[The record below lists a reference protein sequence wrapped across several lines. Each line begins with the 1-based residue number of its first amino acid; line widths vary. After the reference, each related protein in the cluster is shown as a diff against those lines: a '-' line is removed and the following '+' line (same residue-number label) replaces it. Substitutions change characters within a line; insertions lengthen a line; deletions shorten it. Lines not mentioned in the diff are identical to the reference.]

1 MNVIVDTSIWIDF
14 FRGGLF
20 PKMETALKEGRV
32 YLTPLIAS
40 ELISG
45 VRTKREEKE
54 LQDLIQTLPL
64 VETPLSHWINVGH
77 LRNKC
82 RKKGLNISTPDA
94 HIAQSTLDIAGILYA
109 SDSIF
114 LKIPESIKLKHK
126 IFPKKAKIIPPV
138 LPKTPLPD
146 TGLRFPAGTAQRLI
160 DEDRNDS

>member
-14 FRGGLF
+14 FKGVLF
-20 PKMETALKEGRV
+20 PEVETALQEGSV

-45 VRTKREEKE
+45 VRTTREEKE
-54 LQDLIQTLPL
+54 LLGWIQTLPV

-82 RKKGLNISTPDA
+82 QKKGVNTSTPDA

-114 LKIPESIKLKHK
+114 SKIPESIKLKYK
-126 IFPKKAKIIPPV
+126 IFPKKP
-138 LPKTPLPD
+138 
-146 TGLRFPAGTAQRLI
+146 
-160 DEDRNDS
+160 